1 MPDRPSTMVD
11 GGGRRLP
18 DQVTMG
24 LLPYL
29 TAHAVDEDY
38 AQAAARRATPTGA
51 AGRRRFG
58 LGGALVLLVFAILAV
73 TAAAQTSRNSGT
85 EEKERQAL
93 IEQVKGRKASLE
105 ADRRTV
111 ARLQAETD
119 RLEADL
125 LRNTSSSSGVV
136 AQLQLLALRSG
147 TSAVRG
153 PGVQIVVDDAV
164 NAQSDRNK
172 VLDVDLQKLVNGL
185 WRAGAEAISINGER
199 LTNLSAIRHAGT
211 AITVNFTS
219 LRRPYQVLAI
229 GDPRTLPSRFADT
242 TGGQAWLDLPR
253 EVGLRF
259 SMRTQRSLRLP
270 AAETPELRFARTGS
284 PGKGPT

>member
-38 AQAAARRATPTGA
+38 AQAAARRATATGA

-229 GDPRTLPSRFADT
+229 GDPKTLPSRFADT

>member
-11 GGGRRLP
+11 GGARRLP

-38 AQAAARRATPTGA
+38 AQAAARRATATGA

-93 IEQVKGRKASLE
+93 IEQVKGRKAALE

-111 ARLQAETD
+111 ARLRAETD

>member
-1 MPDRPSTMVD
+1 MVD
-11 GGGRRLP
+11 GGGRPLP

-38 AQAAARRATPTGA
+38 AQAAARRATATGS

-93 IEQVKGRKASLE
+93 IEQVKGRKAALE

-111 ARLQAETD
+111 ARLQTETD

-136 AQLQLLALRSG
+136 AQLRLLALRSG

-270 AAETPELRFARTGS
+270 AAETPELRFAMTGS